1 MIKYLNVLCT
11 KNQIRMLILLLIGSL
26 ITVIFEFIS
35 IGSIPIFTTILINQN
50 NEFPLFNLIDFD
62 FLDNFNQEELI
73 IYGSISLG
81 TIFLFKN
88 IFLAALIY
96 FEGRLIK
103 SIRIYL
109 GEKIFKTYLD
119 KDYMFH
125 LKTNPSTLLRNV
137 SAEVSQTATV
147 ILNYLKLIREM
158 LVLIA
163 IFTLL
168 LISNFSVTISI
179 FSFMTFFVTLFFI
192 FTKKIIEKNSKL
204 IQIIRA
210 IQIQH
215 VTQSFNA
222 IKEIK
227 MLNKESFINK
237 VAVKNMFKFE
247 NPYLT
252 NFFLTSLPRPFLE
265 ILVILSLISITIFF
279 TDSNQSILSL
289 IPLLSLL
296 TVSAVRLIPS
306 FNSISTALAN
316 IKSYRPSYKLIYS
329 SLKDEVEK
337 KNLKTKIY

>member
-1 MIKYLNVLCT
+1 
-11 KNQIRMLILLLIGSL
+11 
-26 ITVIFEFIS
+26 
-35 IGSIPIFTTILINQN
+35 
-50 NEFPLFNLIDFD
+50 
-62 FLDNFNQEELI
+62 
-73 IYGSISLG
+73 
-81 TIFLFKN
+81 
-88 IFLAALIY
+88 
-96 FEGRLIK
+96 
-103 SIRIYL
+103 
-109 GEKIFKTYLD
+109 
-119 KDYMFH
+119 MFH

-227 MLNKESFINK
+227 MLNKE
-237 VAVKNMFKFE
+237 KF
-247 NPYLT
+247 L
-252 NFFLTSLPRPFLE
+252 
-265 ILVILSLISITIFF
+265 
-279 TDSNQSILSL
+279 
-289 IPLLSLL
+289 
-296 TVSAVRLIPS
+296 
-306 FNSISTALAN
+306 
-316 IKSYRPSYKLIYS
+316 
-329 SLKDEVEK
+329 
-337 KNLKTKIY
+337 